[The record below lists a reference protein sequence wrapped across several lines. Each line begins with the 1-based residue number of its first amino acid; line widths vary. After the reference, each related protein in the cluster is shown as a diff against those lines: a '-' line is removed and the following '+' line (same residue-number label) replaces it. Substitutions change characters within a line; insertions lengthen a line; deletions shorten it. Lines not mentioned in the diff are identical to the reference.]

1 MISIIIPT
9 LGLLNEK
16 NLRYQIN
23 NNTEKVSFEIIFCVP
38 KKYFSR
44 LIRYKKYRHVKIILS
59 DYHNQVKQRLEGIK
73 YAKYDLILQLDDD
86 ICLKKF
92 FFLFKKNILLKYF
105 RFKNR
110 SSLCSSLRRYADILL
125 SIYFLLLLLI
135 EKKTSSK

>member
-44 LIRYKKYRHVKIILS
+44 LIRYKKYRHVKIIYPIITTKL
-59 DYHNQVKQRLEGIK
+59 NNV
-73 YAKYDLILQLDDD
+73 
-86 ICLKKF
+86 
-92 FFLFKKNILLKYF
+92 
-105 RFKNR
+105 
-110 SSLCSSLRRYADILL
+110 
-125 SIYFLLLLLI
+125 
-135 EKKTSSK
+135 